1 MKAFDRE
8 HEETVARQ
16 ILSHV
21 VNEAQ
26 LTPEHLQAV
35 GETFGSERAAF
46 LMKVLSKA
54 TARGLAIIERI
65 SENDLSEW
73 FSELFDAQ
81 LTEARDTIETVSLLT
96 DKTEN

>member
-8 HEETVARQ
+8 HEETVAKQ

-21 VNEAQ
+21 MNEAQ
-26 LTPEHLQAV
+26 LTPEHLQAA
-35 GETFGSERAAF
+35 GEKFDSERAAF

-65 SENDLSEW
+65 AENDLSEW

-81 LTEARDTIETVSLLT
+81 LTEARDTFGIVSSQT
-96 DKTEN
+96 NKTEN